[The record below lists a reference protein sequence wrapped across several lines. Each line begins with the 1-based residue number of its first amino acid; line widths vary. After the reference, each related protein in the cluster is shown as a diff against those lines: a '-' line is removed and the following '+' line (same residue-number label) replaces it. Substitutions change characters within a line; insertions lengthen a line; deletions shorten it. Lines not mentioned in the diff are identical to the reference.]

1 MKIGP
6 VLSIFWEKI
15 GPNVIYLALKNAML
29 SIFGPL
35 NRPFVIYFLGKNRP
49 CYLFWVL
56 SIIKKCVFMMHYV
69 AHHVAHYVVHHMAH
83 HVHGSM
89 SSKYNNR

>member
-29 SIFGPL
+29 SIFGRLNWPL
-35 NRPFVIYFLGKNRP
+35 VVYFFGKNCP

-56 SIIKKCVFMMHYV
+56 SLKKICSGYRIVKTNFSLFLPFLLSGNPGRYWDRLSVF
-69 AHHVAHYVVHHMAH
+69 
-83 HVHGSM
+83 S
-89 SSKYNNR
+89 

>member
-29 SIFGPL
+29 SIFGPKIGL
-35 NRPFVIYFLGKNRP
+35 LLSIFWAKIGPVIYFG
-49 CYLFWVL
+49 CYL
-56 SIIKKCVFMMHYV
+56 
-69 AHHVAHYVVHHMAH
+69 
-83 HVHGSM
+83 
-89 SSKYNNR
+89 

>member
-29 SIFGPL
+29 SIFGRL
-35 NRPFVIYFLGKNRP
+35 NRPLVVYF
-49 CYLFWVL
+49 FWQKSPLL
-56 SIIKKCVFMMHYV
+56 SILGVISKKMCSGYRIVKTNFSLFLPFLLSGYPGRYWDRLSVF
-69 AHHVAHYVVHHMAH
+69 
-83 HVHGSM
+83 S
-89 SSKYNNR
+89 